1 MPTQRYNPEASRDA
15 SRKAARDTEGAIGKE
30 LSKMSAR
37 EKEVLRKAVKELD
50 EMEEVIA
57 VAEVEHFGEKITIP
71 EKMTIPQA
79 IEVLDRR
86 LHYLE
91 EEVTMIEDFDS
102 FPWDGANALRCVLT
116 EMYGW
121 APSGNGSPSI
131 KVDIDYGKSIYVPWG
146 SFEIPNSSA
155 RLHCDVHYNGKR
167 FIFRVLCTV
176 RRKDEET
183 IKQVFANTREYLKT
197 DSIYRGKAIKMRFL
211 DDDGDRLAMPSP
223 EFIDLSKVDP
233 AQLIYPDVIHDAV
246 ETNLFTPIE
255 RVEDCLSNGLPIKRA
270 VLLGGTYGVG
280 KTLAAMVA
288 AKKSVDNGITF
299 LYVPRADELK
309 MALEFAKQYQSPACT
324 IFCEDIDRVTSGD
337 RSISMDDLLNIMD
350 GVDSKHN
357 HFVMVLTTNALEAI
371 NPAMI
376 RPGRLDAV
384 IEVLPPDAS
393 AAERLLRHY
402 AGDALAPDTDLT
414 AAAEALVGS
423 IPAVIA
429 EVVQRAKLAELK
441 RLPKGMKISGLSDVS
456 ILEAS
461 LTMKNQTDLMQ
472 RLINAGK
479 KTPVPLE
486 QALKALVRQAMDD
499 EDEEQDA

>member
-1 MPTQRYNPEASRDA
+1 MPSYNPETARA
-15 SRKAARDTEGAIGKE
+15 KKAPSLGGE
-30 LSKMSAR
+30 LSKMSQR
-37 EKEVLRKAVKELD
+37 EKDTLRKAVKELD

-91 EEVTMIEDFDS
+91 EEVTMIEDFDV
-102 FPWDGANALRCVLT
+102 FPWDGANALREVLNT
-116 EMYGW
+116 MFGW

-131 KVDIDYGKSIYVPWG
+131 KVDIDFGKSIYVPWG
-146 SFEIPNSSA
+146 SFEIPGTSSK
-155 RLHCDVHYNGKR
+155 LHCDVNYNGKR
-167 FIFRVLCTV
+167 FIFRVLCSV

-183 IKQVFANTREYLKT
+183 IKQVFANVREFLKT
-197 DSIYRGKAIKMRFL
+197 GSIYKGKAIKMRFL
-211 DDDGDRLAMPSP
+211 DDDGDRMPMPTP
-223 EFIDLSKVDP
+223 EFIDLSKVDES
-233 AQLIYPDVIHDAV
+233 QLIFPDVIHDAV

-255 RVEDCLSNGLPIKRA
+255 RVQDCLDNDLPIKRA

-324 IFCEDIDRVTSGD
+324 IFCEDIDRVVSGE
-337 RSISMDDLLNIMD
+337 RSVSMDDLLNIMD
-350 GVDSKHN
+350 GVDSKRN
-357 HFVMVLTTNALEAI
+357 HFVMVLTTNALEEI

-384 IEVLPPDAS
+384 IEVLPPDAA

-402 AGDALAPDTDLT
+402 AGASLSPDTNLT
-414 AAAEALVGS
+414 EAAEALAGS

-441 RLPKGMKISGLSDVS
+441 LLPPGVKITGLSDVS

-461 LTMKNQTDLMQ
+461 LTMKNQTDLLN
-472 RLINAGK
+472 RLINKDK
-479 KTPVPLE
+479 KVIPTLD
-486 QALKALVRQAMDD
+486 QALKELMRQVVDQEEED
-499 EDEEQDA
+499 EDA